1 MLPLYVKIIK
11 SSPLNF
17 TQYAMLPHNIE
28 IIL

>member
-1 MLPLYVKIIK
+1 MLKIIK
-11 SSPLNF
+11 PSPLNF